1 VLNGSSGDSIE
12 VSFDGL
18 TAIIASNRPGGYGGP
33 DLWVSTRPTLSDAW
47 TEPVNLGPEVN
58 SEVWDFD
65 TALSADN
72 RFLFFTSDRSGGLGG
87 DDLWVITR
95 AATDDTWSTPMG
107 LGPKV
112 NTSYHDSWPGI
123 SYDGSTLYFC
133 SNRPGGSGAF
143 DLWQVPILSVSKAHN
158 PNPADGA
165 PHEDTWISLSWSP
178 GHAAVSR
185 DLYIGDNF
193 NDVNDGTPGAP
204 GFQGN
209 QVDTMFIA
217 GFAGFAYPHGLVP
230 GTTYYWRVDAIE
242 ADGTVYQ
249 GDVWSFWI
257 PPNIAWEPVPAD
269 SSKFIDPQPT
279 LSWTAGFGSKLH
291 TVYFGDNVDEVSN
304 AAGGIPQGDTTC
316 SPPGPLEPGKTYYW
330 RVDEF
335 DILETHK
342 GDVWSFTVAREGG
355 GLKGEYFNDMNFN
368 TLVLTRT
375 DPQINFGWGSG
386 SPDPLLGQDNFSAIW
401 TGQIEAAFTETYA
414 FYTNSDDGVR
424 LWVDGEQ
431 LIDNWT
437 THSTVENSGM
447 IDLVA
452 GQKYS
457 IVLEY
462 YEDWGAAVIE
472 LHWESPST
480 PKQLIPAA
488 ALSFTEGQ

>member
-1 VLNGSSGDSIE
+1 M
-12 VSFDGL
+12 
-18 TAIIASNRPGGYGGP
+18 
-33 DLWVSTRPTLSDAW
+33 STRPTLADAW
-47 TEPVNLGPEVN
+47 SEPVNLGPTVN
-58 SEVWDFD
+58 SAVWDWD

-72 RFLFFTSDRSGGLGG
+72 LSLFFTSQRSGGSGG
-87 DDLWVITR
+87 GGDLWVTIR
-95 AATDDTWSTPMG
+95 ATTNDAWSTPLN

-112 NTSYHDSWPGI
+112 NSSNGDAFPGI
-123 SYDGSTLYFC
+123 SFDGSTLYFC

-143 DLWQVPILSVSKAHN
+143 DLWQVPIHSVSKAHN
-158 PNPADGA
+158 PVPDDGA
-165 PHEDTWISLSWSP
+165 SLEDTWISLRWSP
-178 GHAAVSR
+178 GHTAVSR
-185 DLYIGDNF
+185 DLYLGDNF

-209 QVDTMFIA
+209 QTETMLIA
-217 GFAGFAYPHGLVP
+217 GFAGFAFPDGLVP
-230 GTTYYWRVDAIE
+230 GTTYYWRAHAIE

-249 GDVWSFWI
+249 GDVWSFQI
-257 PPNIAWEPVPAD
+257 PPKIAWEPVPAD
-269 SSKFIDPQPT
+269 TSKFIEPEPT

-291 TVYFGDNVDEVSN
+291 TVYFGDSFDEVSN
-304 AAGGIPQGDTTC
+304 AAAGIPQGNTAF
-316 SPPGPLEPGKTYYW
+316 SPPGPLEPEKTYYW

-335 DILETHK
+335 DVLETHK

-355 GLKGEYFNDMNFN
+355 GLRGEYFNGMNFN
-368 TLVLTRT
+368 ALVLTRT
-375 DPQINFGWGSG
+375 DPQINFDWGNG
-386 SPDPLLGQDNFSAIW
+386 GPDPSIGQDNFSVIW

-424 LWVDGEQ
+424 LWVDGVQ

-437 THSTVENSGM
+437 THSAVENSGL

-480 PKQLIPAA
+480 PRQLIPAA